1 MEDMI
6 KYILCTIFI
15 FASIMSDSYGIV
27 RHHKVDDKEY
37 IKSAEKYMQLV
48 RIETN
53 NSFGSGVLVNPTTI
67 ITSAHNLK
75 LKQNIKIIHNYQE
88 IIPKTIIYHKN
99 LDLAI
104 IKIKSLQDLSLELY
118 SGNYIDE
125 AFVIVGFGYTG
136 TGQTGARER
145 DFKLRS
151 GQVRCTQLKGD
162 FCECLFDSESDLERP
177 ACAAKGDSG
186 GAVFA
191 GDSLAGIIT
200 YVSGQGGDG
209 NADSTY
215 GDKTAF
221 IPIVRFEDWLIENL

>member
-1 MEDMI
+1 MENMI
-6 KYILCTIFI
+6 KYILCSLFI
-15 FASIMSDSYGIV
+15 IASIVSNSYGIV
-27 RHHKVDDKEY
+27 RHHKIEDNEY
-37 IKSAEKYMQLV
+37 TKSAEKYTQLV

-53 NSFGSGVLVNPTTI
+53 HSFGSGVLINPTTI

-88 IIPKTIIYHKN
+88 IIPQSIIYHKN

-104 IKIKSLQDLSLELY
+104 IKIKSLGELSLELY
-118 SGNYIDE
+118 SGNYQDE
-125 AFVIVGFGYTG
+125 AFEIIGFGYTG

-151 GQVRCTQLKGD
+151 GYVRCSQLKGD
-162 FCECLFDSESDLERP
+162 FCECLFDSESDLDRP

-215 GDKTAF
+215 GDITAF